1 MPDGSST
8 DVEDSVDFRLNGN
21 PEYGVVTVRLEPDET
36 FLGESGAMSYMA
48 PGTEV
53 KARLLGGFLKA
64 AVRKLVA
71 GESLLAGEYSHTSGG
86 KMSLSP
92 SLPGAVVHHKL
103 AGDELTLTKGTF
115 LACSPDIQLS
125 TQFGGVR
132 SFFSGE
138 GAFVMKA
145 SGHGDL
151 FFCSYGA
158 VIEREVTDEFI
169 VDTGHV
175 VAWDEGLSYK
185 VGGMGGIK
193 STMFSGEGLTMR
205 FSGRGRIWLQTRTL
219 PSFSSWLFPFLR
231 G

>member
-1 MPDGSST
+1 M
-8 DVEDSVDFRLNGN
+8 DFQLNGN
-21 PEYGVVTVRLEPDET
+21 PDYGVLTVRLEAGDT

-64 AVRKLVA
+64 AIRKVVA
-71 GESLLAGEYSHTSGG
+71 KESLLVGEYSHERGG
-86 KMSLSP
+86 KISLSP
-92 SLPGAVVHHKL
+92 TLPGTIVHRKL

-115 LACSPDIQLS
+115 LACTPDIELS
-125 TQFGGVR
+125 TRFGGVR

-138 GAFVMKA
+138 GAFVIKA

-158 VIEREVTDEFI
+158 VVEREVTDELI

-175 VAWDEGLSYK
+175 VAWDEGLSYT

-205 FSGRGRIWLQTRTL
+205 FSGRGRVWLQTRTL
-219 PSFSSWLFPFLR
+219 PSFVSWLSPFLR
-231 G
+231 R